1 MVQAMRD
8 GSQDLKDSSA
18 NIVPLEAFLVETP
31 EDFRRVVRR
40 TLVEEGFDLD
50 DRLPNLQLA
59 AHILESLGALG
70 SHGEAWDRFSTTL
83 RAADRKGVLVDLGS
97 ARSR

>member
-1 MVQAMRD
+1 MRD

-18 NIVPLEAFLVETP
+18 NIVPLEAFLVEVP
-31 EDFRRVVRR
+31 EDFRRMVRGA
-40 TLVEEGFDLD
+40 LVEEGFDLD

-59 AHILESLGALG
+59 AHILESLEALRI
-70 SHGEAWDRFSTTL
+70 HREAWDRFSTAL

-97 ARSR
+97 ARGR